1 MSHFDEMTALLYLES
16 QLDADHARDI
26 STHAATCAECRELL
40 HALETEGVWL
50 RESLA
55 GDEEAVPSRLI
66 EAPERHAA
74 PWGWISA
81 LGLSAGGAYTLWS
94 GLVEPWRAQAAQAGF
109 TQGNLFTMLFFSGAF
124 WKGWDA
130 MRSLMEFMALA
141 TLGVLVMW
149 LLRRRWRS
157 FPTIA
162 VVLGAMICSLAIPP
176 AASAAETKHGDP
188 NYTLRAGEVLKTDLF
203 VAADRTQINGDVDGD
218 LVVFSH
224 SVTVN
229 GHVTGDILA
238 FAAELTVNGPVD
250 GNVRAFAQTVIINSN
265 VGKNVMVFGGE
276 MNLRDT
282 ANVGGTI
289 TLFTGDTALSGHVAG
304 DLLGFGGNF
313 DINGVL
319 GHDAKIHADTL
330 SIGANAEIKGQTK
343 FEGSREAEVSLSA
356 KLGSPVVFTQ
366 KKRSHET
373 DYTSARFYWHQTLL
387 WGASFVFG
395 LVVLLLAPGFFFDA
409 ERACKKAAQS
419 IGLGLLFFFATPI
432 VAIIVCITIVGLGVG
447 ISTLLLWIIAV
458 YAAQVFV
465 GSWLGERI
473 LGEGIGV
480 GPALGRLALGLLILR
495 AVHMLPHIGG
505 LIIFFVVIPWGIGA
519 MVLALYRYMRPQL
532 VPAV

>member
-1 MSHFDEMTALLYLES
+1 M
-16 QLDADHARDI
+16 
-26 STHAATCAECRELL
+26 ATPITPC
-40 HALETEGVWL
+40 
-50 RESLA
+50 
-55 GDEEAVPSRLI
+55 
-66 EAPERHAA
+66 
-74 PWGWISA
+74 
-81 LGLSAGGAYTLWS
+81 
-94 GLVEPWRAQAAQAGF
+94 
-109 TQGNLFTMLFFSGAF
+109 
-124 WKGWDA
+124 
-130 MRSLMEFMALA
+130 
-141 TLGVLVMW
+141 
-149 LLRRRWRS
+149 
-157 FPTIA
+157 
-162 VVLGAMICSLAIPP
+162 
-176 AASAAETKHGDP
+176 
-188 NYTLRAGEVLKTDLF
+188 RAGEVLKTDLF

-218 LVVFSH
+218 LIVFSH

-319 GHDAKIHADTL
+319 GHDAKVHADTL

-343 FEGSREAEVSLSA
+343 FEGSREAEVSSSA
-356 KLGSPVVFTQ
+356 KLGSPVQFTM

-447 ISTLLLWIIAV
+447 ISTLLLLDYRHLCGAGIRGFVVGRKDTRRRHRSRSRARKTCARSFDTAGCA
-458 YAAQVFV
+458 YAAAYRRLDHIFRRDPV
-465 GSWLGERI
+465 GNWRYGAGAVSI
-473 LGEGIGV
+473 YASSV
-480 GPALGRLALGLLILR
+480 GTSGLNVKVRFADCGLLRCPNSFSNRLR
-495 AVHMLPHIGG
+495 QIAIARNLSSVQ
-505 LIIFFVVIPWGIGA
+505 FVP
-519 MVLALYRYMRPQL
+519 LC
-532 VPAV
+532 